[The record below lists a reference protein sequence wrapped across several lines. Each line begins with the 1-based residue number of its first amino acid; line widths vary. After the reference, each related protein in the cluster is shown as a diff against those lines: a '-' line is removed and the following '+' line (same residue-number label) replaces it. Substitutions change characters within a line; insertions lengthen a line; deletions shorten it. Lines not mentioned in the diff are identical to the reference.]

1 METMRTR
8 RWKAIRKAAVV
19 PPAERD
25 GIQRRAGVPPRVRMG
40 RSGEEQDH
48 GLLLPAQGR
57 VAQREIVV
65 MKQIDIAALSRA
77 ERAVLVDALR
87 IVRDAVAEMGK
98 LVNKTE
104 TESERKCQ
112 VTKQTSF

>member
-1 METMRTR
+1 MTTQ
-8 RWKAIRKAAVV
+8 A
-19 PPAERD
+19 
-25 GIQRRAGVPPRVRMG
+25 
-40 RSGEEQDH
+40 
-48 GLLLPAQGR
+48 
-57 VAQREIVV
+57 
-65 MKQIDIAALSRA
+65 QIDIAALSRA

-87 IVRDAVAEMGK
+87 EVRDAVVELEK